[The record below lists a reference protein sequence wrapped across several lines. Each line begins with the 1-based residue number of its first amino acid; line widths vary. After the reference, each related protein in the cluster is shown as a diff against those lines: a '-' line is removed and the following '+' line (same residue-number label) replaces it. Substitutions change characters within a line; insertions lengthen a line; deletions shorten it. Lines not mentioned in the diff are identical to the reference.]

1 MEWDADC
8 IQIANRAGSMCWL
21 HEEAAKIYEKRDTI
35 ASTLVNVGTSLLGG
49 VAITFLA
56 ASNPDKIYIIL
67 FQVATLGLGISGI
80 VMNSFAWRSKAT
92 KHRVLVGKNDSIFS
106 QIRKELRKPLP
117 DRTES
122 KHFHENVIDL
132 ESEVRQD
139 SGSLSIPPQIY
150 VKYKEMFGNVAL
162 SLPELVVIAIE
173 REPLE
178 PELRDRNPEAF
189 GDQETS
195 ASRSPKGTGP
205 SVPVP
210 LVYTSPSNPGGTRDM
225 EYELQRYTLNHHRP
239 TTASRRLEGSV
250 GDSQTAPTFGFI

>member
-1 MEWDADC
+1 MEWDAEC

-49 VAITFLA
+49 IAITFLA
-56 ASNPDKIYIIL
+56 ASNPAKIYIIL

-80 VMNSFAWRSKAT
+80 VMDSFAWRARST

-106 QIRKELRKPLP
+106 QIRKELRKPLS

-122 KHFHENVIDL
+122 KYFHENVIDL

-139 SGSLSIPPQIY
+139 GGSLSIPPQIY
-150 VKYKEMFGNVAL
+150 FKYKELFGDVAL

-173 REPLE
+173 KETPEE
-178 PELRDRNPEAF
+178 PEFRDRE
-189 GDQETS
+189 
-195 ASRSPKGTGP
+195 GP

-210 LVYTSPSNPGGTRDM
+210 LVYASPSNPGGTRDM

-250 GDSQTAPTFGFI
+250 GDSQTTPNFGSI